1 MGRTLE
7 TETVV
12 VGSGPGGATV
22 ARELA
27 RAGKD
32 VVLLE
37 KGRTHTW
44 PIGRVWA
51 YATMYDIR
59 RSKDGIL
66 VRRGIT
72 TGGSTLLYSG
82 NAHEPPSFVGE
93 ELGIDLGPEVAET
106 REELGI
112 RPVPEDFMEDY
123 EGTRR
128 LAEAAEALGHPMVP
142 QERFIDYASCD
153 PHCDRCLFGCR
164 RGARWTA
171 RSFVDD
177 AVAAGAA
184 FLDRCDVER
193 VVVEDGRA
201 RGVEARLGGD
211 GELTVLADRV
221 VLAAGGIGTPMV
233 LQRSGFEEA
242 GSHFF
247 TDPMSIVVGVMR
259 EGKGTF
265 HEMTFTMANHSH
277 PGRYMIGTVGAV
289 NGFVAQLFKANIPYL
304 AHAHRMKRVA
314 GLFVKVC
321 DEPTGRVTV
330 DGKIEKALSERDEEN
345 MREGVA
351 LATRI
356 LVTAGV
362 DPDTIAVAKGI
373 GGHPGG
379 TAGIGRV
386 VDGGL
391 QTRVRGL
398 YVCDNSVMPRSGG
411 VPPVLTLVALAKRTA
426 RETLM

>member
-27 RAGKD
+27 RAGRD

-37 KGRTHTW
+37 KGKTHTW

-51 YATMYDIR
+51 YATMYDIK

-72 TGGSTLLYSG
+72 TGGSTVLYSG
-82 NAHEPPSFVGE
+82 NAADPPPFLAD
-93 ELGIDLGPEVAET
+93 ELGLDLAPEVAET
-106 REELGI
+106 KEELGI
-112 RPVPEDFMEDY
+112 RPVPGDFMADY

-128 LAEAAEALGHPMVP
+128 LAEAAEDLGYPMVP
-142 QERFIDYASCD
+142 QERFIDYGTCD

-164 RGARWTA
+164 LGAKWTA

-177 AVAAGAA
+177 AVRAGTV
-184 FLDRCDVER
+184 FLERCDVDR
-193 VVVEDGRA
+193 VLVDGGRA
-201 RGVEARLGGD
+201 EGVAATLASGEA
-211 GELTVLADRV
+211 LTVRADRV
-221 VLAAGGIGTPMV
+221 VLAAGGIGTPMI

-242 GSHFF
+242 GTHFF

-265 HEMTFTMANHSH
+265 HEMTFTVANHSH
-277 PGRYMIGTVGAV
+277 PGRFMIGTVGAV
-289 NGFVAQLFKANIPYL
+289 NGFMAQLFKANLPYL
-304 AHAHRMKRVA
+304 AHAHQVKRVA

-321 DEPTGRVTV
+321 DEPTGRVTA
-330 DGKIEKALSERDEEN
+330 DGKLEKALSERDEAN
-345 MREGVA
+345 MREGVEI
-351 LATRI
+351 ATRI
-356 LVTAGV
+356 LVEAGV
-362 DPDTIAVAKGI
+362 DPDTIAVARGI

-386 VDGGL
+386 VDGDL

-398 YVCDNSVMPRSGG
+398 SVCDNSVMPHSGG
-411 VPPVLTLVALAKRTA
+411 VPPVLTLIALAKRTA
-426 RETLM
+426 RTTLM